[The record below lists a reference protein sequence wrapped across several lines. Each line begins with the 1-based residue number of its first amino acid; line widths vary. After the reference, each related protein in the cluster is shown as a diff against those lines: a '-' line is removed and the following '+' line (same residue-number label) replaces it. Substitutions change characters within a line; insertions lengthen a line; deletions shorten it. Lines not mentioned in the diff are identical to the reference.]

1 MIERDV
7 ETGKVSLVGGLH
19 IGDQFGLRS
28 SLLTGTNHDRRAVRV
43 VSTYEDTLAA
53 SKFLE
58 SNPNIGLDVFDQMT
72 NVNMSIGVG

>member
-1 MIERDV
+1 MIERNV
-7 ETGKVSLVGGLH
+7 ETGKVSFVGCLH

-28 SLLTGTNHDRRAVRV
+28 TLLTGTDHDGGPVRV
-43 VSTYEDTLAA
+43 VRAYEDTLTA

-58 SNPNIGLDVFDQMT
+58 SNPNVGLDVFDQMT